1 MAQAPSPSA
10 PRPGLEK
17 AFLALVAVTAA
28 LFAYDIYLVF
38 GVAPVEARM
47 GIVQKIFYF
56 HVPSAYC
63 MYLGV
68 AACFVGSVGYLWKRS
83 DFWDAVA
90 RAGGE
95 LAVVF
100 ILIVLVTGPLW
111 GKKAWGV
118 YWTWDPRLTSTMLL
132 GLLYGAY
139 VVMRSGRNE
148 GEPERRFAAGLG
160 ALAIVDVPIIH
171 WSVQLWRGHHP
182 TVITK
187 GGGGLD
193 PAMKQALLVSFLAF
207 TLLFVVLLVLRV
219 RGELLEQR
227 LRRVQVRAA
236 ELGRAGGGA

>member
-1 MAQAPSPSA
+1 MAKAPISA
-10 PRPGLEK
+10 GARSGRET
-17 AFLALVAVTAA
+17 AFLALVGVTAA
-28 LFAYDIYLVF
+28 LYVYVIYQVFA
-38 GVAPVEARM
+38 VAPVEAQM

-95 LAVVF
+95 LSVVF
-100 ILIVLVTGPLW
+100 IVIVLITGPLW
-111 GKKAWGV
+111 AKKAWGV

-139 VVMRSGRNE
+139 VVMRAGRDE
-148 GEPERRFAAGLG
+148 GDAERRFAAGLG

-171 WSVQLWRGHHP
+171 WSVRLWRGHHP
-182 TVITK
+182 TVITR

-193 PAMKQALLVSFLAF
+193 PVMKQTLLFAFLAF
-207 TLLFVVLLVLRV
+207 TLLFVILLILRV

>member
-1 MAQAPSPSA
+1 MPPSPATSP
-10 PRPGLEK
+10 PRAWGDT

-28 LFAYDIYLVF
+28 LFAYCIYLVF
-38 GVAPVEARM
+38 FVAPVEAQM

-63 MYLGV
+63 CYLGV
-68 AACFVGSVGYLWKRS
+68 TACFVGSVGYLWKRS
-83 DFWDAVA
+83 DKWDAVA

-100 ILIVLVTGPLW
+100 ILIVLITGPLW

-139 VVMRSGRNE
+139 VVMRAGRNE
-148 GEPERRFAAGLG
+148 GDAERRFAAGLG
-160 ALAIVDVPIIH
+160 ALAIIDVPIIH
-171 WSVQLWRGHHP
+171 FSVRLWRGQHP
-182 TVITK
+182 TVISR

-193 PAMKQALLVSFLAF
+193 PVMKQTFLFSMVAF

-227 LRRVQVRAA
+227 LRRTQVRAA
-236 ELGRAGGGA
+236 ELGRAGGGV